1 MKKIPTRNELDV
13 LRVVKN
19 HLKPICNKNC
29 VECFMNEIAEGHDSC
44 PVDLL
49 IYIADKLRES
59 IIEEFYNKL
68 EEEKNEE

>member
-29 VECFMNEIAEGHDSC
+29 DECFMNEIVKEYESC

-49 IYIADKLRES
+49 IYIADKLRKN

-68 EEEKNEE
+68 EEKKNEV

>member
-19 HLKPICNKNC
+19 HLKQICNNDYE
-29 VECFMNEIAEGHDSC
+29 ECFMNEIVEEYESC
-44 PVDLL
+44 PIDLL
-49 IYIADKLRES
+49 ICTADKLRES

-68 EEEKNEE
+68 EEKKNEV

>member
-29 VECFMNEIAEGHDSC
+29 DECFLSEEVKKFVAC
-44 PVDLL
+44 PVDSL
-49 IYIADKLRES
+49 IYIADKLREN

-68 EEEKNEE
+68 ERGKNEI

>member
-19 HLKPICNKNC
+19 HLKPICNNDC
-29 VECFMNEIAEGHDSC
+29 EECFMNEIVEEYESC

-49 IYIADKLRES
+49 ICTADKLREN
-59 IIEEFYNKL
+59 IIEEFYNKF
-68 EEEKNEE
+68 EEEKK